1 MNNQFVLVV
10 GRYRNRPIL
19 LKSNK
24 LLQRTLWNSLR
35 LCGAVSNGFQDEY
48 NCENGAVETARGRV
62 DLIPK
67 HTMTIYAH
75 ELPEDAEQVRTAM
88 GKIG

>member
-1 MNNQFVLVV
+1 MGQTEDTAVTDVL
-10 GRYRNRPIL
+10 
-19 LKSNK
+19 
-24 LLQRTLWNSLR
+24 
-35 LCGAVSNGFQDEY
+35 
-48 NCENGAVETARGRV
+48 
-62 DLIPK
+62 PK